1 MMSGSAALP
10 VHVLERWRDI
20 TGHTLL
26 ERYGMTEIGMALSN
40 PLDGRAPARH
50 ASGMP
55 LPGVDVHLVDEDGIE
70 VPEGQPGEVEV
81 RGPDRVPRV
90 LAAARGN
97 ATPRSATAGSAPAT
111 WPWWRTATTACSA
124 APAWTSSRPAAS
136 RCRRSR
142 SRRCCARTGDIAECA
157 VVGVADEEWGE
168 RVSAAVELKPG
179 ASLAL
184 DELQAWA
191 KTLLAPYKVPR
202 ALSVVDGAAP
212 QRDGQGGQ
220 APGCPPVRIGLRC
233 CYERAAADGLRSGT
247 GAPGGAGRRG
257 LGPALLPG
265 RQLPGEVRA
274 ARHARR
280 VVHLL
285 PPGVSQRP
293 DGAVGHRLADRLSRT
308 PKST

>member
-10 VHVLERWRDI
+10 VQMLERWREI

-40 PLDGRAPARH
+40 PLHGERRPGFVGA
-50 ASGMP
+50 P

-70 VPEGQPGEVEV
+70 CQTGSRASSRSGA
-81 RGPDRVPRV
+81 DRVSRV
-90 LAAARGN
+90 LAAARRD
-97 ATPRSATAGSAPAT
+97 ARRVPRRLVPHRRHGRVGA
-111 WPWWRTATTACSA
+111 RATTACSA
-124 APAWTSSRPAAS
+124 APAWTSSRPAGS

-142 SRRCCARTGDIAECA
+142 SRRCCARIRRIADCA

-191 KTLLAPYKVPR
+191 KTRLAPYKVPR
-202 ALSVVDGAAP
+202 ALSVVAGLAP

-220 APGCPPVRIGLRC
+220 ARGCRVC
-233 CYERAAADGLRSGT
+233 SNRANAAL
-247 GAPGGAGRRG
+247 
-257 LGPALLPG
+257 
-265 RQLPGEVRA
+265 
-274 ARHARR
+274 
-280 VVHLL
+280 
-285 PPGVSQRP
+285 
-293 DGAVGHRLADRLSRT
+293 
-308 PKST
+308 